1 MHGTLDAFNWT
12 PAKIDLLKRLI
23 ASKMSAGQV
32 ANEMGVSRGSAIGKA
47 FRLGIKFDSNTRTN
61 SKRHKELRVVRA
73 RTNPRPSR
81 VAIAPEPNALRIE
94 FDDLT
99 SATCKW
105 PVGEYPYKYCGHVP
119 IEGKPYCD
127 HHCSVAYQPPQAR
140 NRAPRPR

>member
-1 MHGTLDAFNWT
+1 MHGTLDVFDWT
-12 PAKIDLLKRLI
+12 DAKIDLLKRLI

-61 SKRHKELRVVRA
+61 SKKNAELRVVRA

-81 VAIAPEPNALRIE
+81 VVIAPEPNALRIE
-94 FDDLT
+94 FGDL
-99 SATCKW
+99 SAATCKW
-105 PVGEYPYKYCGHVP
+105 PVGEYPYKYCGHSP
-119 IEGKPYCD
+119 LGGGPYCG
-127 HHCSVAYQPPQAR
+127 HHHGRAHEPDRPR